1 MPVQFLTKQTATLK
15 GVNESRVRIYE
26 QIETSLSELEENHT
40 KLTEESAW
48 EKAKVKR
55 WGMLWHFLQFGKH
68 LHNFQFEWHCGDPG
82 EQVWGASEASWGGW
96 DKDAGQKK
104 TEILSV
110 YWSGYGGWKLF
121 SKKQEL
127 KVINNWYCSPYRNV
141 SWKSQR
147 GSRQCAF
154 RSCSRVLELCI

>member
-55 WGMLWHFLQFGKH
+55 
-68 LHNFQFEWHCGDPG
+68 
-82 EQVWGASEASWGGW
+82 
-96 DKDAGQKK
+96 
-104 TEILSV
+104 
-110 YWSGYGGWKLF
+110 
-121 SKKQEL
+121 
-127 KVINNWYCSPYRNV
+127 
-141 SWKSQR
+141 
-147 GSRQCAF
+147 
-154 RSCSRVLELCI
+154 